1 MKILIPTSYLVN
13 MKFTFYSMQVNKVRN
28 DTHKRYWISVFSK
41 KGVLI
46 PPLPIQRAIVS
57 KIETLFTKL
66 DQGIADLK
74 KAQEQLKVYR
84 QAVLKKAFEGE
95 LTKEWRENTADI
107 DIQSSQKKTTTLS
120 SEEQIVAY
128 KIHDLNKLP
137 EWWKWKKLGDE
148 AELCLGKMLDKKNNH
163 GKLQP
168 YLGNIN
174 VRWGSFDIIN
184 LKKMKIKP
192 NEEARYRI
200 EKNDLV
206 ICEGGEP
213 GRCAIWASEQTIYFQ
228 KALHRVRLSK
238 HNNPYFFYYYFNY
251 LAKTDLLKTYFTGTT
266 IKHLTGTRLK
276 EIRIPLPP
284 KQEQHQIVQEI
295 ESRLSVCD
303 KVEQNIIDGL
313 EKSEALRQSILK
325 KAFEGK
331 LLSEAE
337 IEKCK
342 QEADYEPA
350 GVLLERIKKE
360 KGEK

>member
-1 MKILIPTSYLVN
+1 
-13 MKFTFYSMQVNKVRN
+13 
-28 DTHKRYWISVFSK
+28 
-41 KGVLI
+41 
-46 PPLPIQRAIVS
+46 
-57 KIETLFTKL
+57 
-66 DQGIADLK
+66 
-74 KAQEQLKVYR
+74 
-84 QAVLKKAFEGE
+84 
-95 LTKEWRENTADI
+95 
-107 DIQSSQKKTTTLS
+107 
-120 SEEQIVAY
+120 
-128 KIHDLNKLP
+128 
-137 EWWKWKKLGDE
+137 
-148 AELCLGKMLDKKNNH
+148 
-163 GKLQP
+163 
-168 YLGNIN
+168 
-174 VRWGSFDIIN
+174 
-184 LKKMKIKP
+184 
-192 NEEARYRI
+192 
-200 EKNDLV
+200 
-206 ICEGGEP
+206 
-213 GRCAIWASEQTIYFQ
+213 
-228 KALHRVRLSK
+228 LHRVRLSK